1 MRWLLLLMSL
11 VLAGCARQPASTGSA
26 PGQLSV
32 NPPPVAT
39 PSAQTNRAG
48 ANVTPSVK
56 FKGKVAMANP
66 TARHAIITFPIGQ
79 MPPLGQRLN
88 VYRAGLKVGEVQLT
102 GPQRDVNVA
111 ADIVAGEC
119 QAGDE
124 VRED

>member
-1 MRWLLLLMSL
+1 MRWLLLLTSM
-11 VLAGCARQPASTGSA
+11 VLAGCVRQPASTDKA
-26 PGQLSV
+26 PGQLQD
-32 NPPPVAT
+32 NPPPVAA
-39 PSAQTNRAG
+39 PSTQTNRTG

-56 FKGKVAMANP
+56 FKGKVAMANAA
-66 TARHAIITFPIGQ
+66 ARHAILTFPIGQ

-111 ADIVAGEC
+111 VDIVAGEC
-119 QAGDE
+119 LAGDE